1 MCVFVM
7 FSTTT
12 SLQFIGQ
19 IHSQLKKKKIYYGR
33 ILQRALNQL
42 QSHLILCCDQHQQVV
57 HLLSGYEVSKGCG
70 R

>member
-19 IHSQLKKKKIYYGR
+19 IHSQLKKKK
-33 ILQRALNQL
+33 N
-42 QSHLILCCDQHQQVV
+42 
-57 HLLSGYEVSKGCG
+57 LLWENPPKGLKPAAKPPNPLL
-70 R
+70 